1 MLSAS
6 YTDPTDAG
14 SLPEELDPFPELQL
28 GNPQGVPTGDESA
41 QAQQHHQQAPQPPPP
56 AAPLPEDVQPDSL
69 RYTAHCFPTCVSPS
83 DQTESQILSY
93 RIGLMINPTI
103 GSYRDTSRTNPAVR
117 PPKPN
122 LYEVVPFAIVGGE
135 TVV

>member
-1 MLSAS
+1 MSAS

-69 RYTAHCFPTCVSPS
+69 RYTVTIVSSFDRIDPIAS
-83 DQTESQILSY
+83 NDKSNVRIRLFIRRNRIVHDVARCCSILIHDS
-93 RIGLMINPTI
+93 RI
-103 GSYRDTSRTNPAVR
+103 
-117 PPKPN
+117 
-122 LYEVVPFAIVGGE
+122 VV
-135 TVV
+135 

>member
-1 MLSAS
+1 MSAS

-69 RYTAHCFPTCVSPS
+69 RYTVTIVSSS
-83 DQTESQILSY
+83 D
-93 RIGLMINPTI
+93 RIDPIASNDNQLI
-103 GSYRDTSRTNPAVR
+103 GSYRD
-117 PPKPN
+117 N
-122 LYEVVPFAIVGGE
+122 LYESCLLAKIVLDSHSR
-135 TVV
+135 